1 MIHTA
6 LSSSA
11 CIGADIHTVLET
23 ASAAGVHGVEWTDDG
38 FVSPGDVSAARETMM
53 ATLRAGLCTVS
64 YATLYRAVSHDRSAF
79 RAALATTREF
89 NAPILRLW
97 SSHRGDSPAADA
109 AAFLDEIRYLG
120 DEAGEQGVMLC
131 LGLSHRS
138 ILDSSRT
145 ATGIMAGMDHPFVK
159 LIWEP
164 GSGELFDD
172 AMEDFTLLSG
182 RIGLVVARGED
193 VAPFNGGDAS
203 SGALDGRAEAW
214 LQYLDS
220 FDEQCGDP
228 DMARYVV
235 IKSIVGGTSRLSD
248 SVSTIK
254 AWSAKLRRYHRR
266 RVM

>member
-11 CIGADIHTVLET
+11 CIGADIHTVLEI
-23 ASAAGVHGVEWTDDG
+23 AAAAGVHGVEWTDDG

-53 ATLRAGLCTVS
+53 ATLRAGLCTSS

-89 NAPILRLW
+89 NAPMLRLW
-97 SSHRGDSPAADA
+97 SAPRGESPVADA

-120 DEAGEQGVMLC
+120 DEAGRQGVTLC

-138 ILDSSRT
+138 VLDSSRT

-159 LIWEP
+159 LAWEP
-164 GSGELFDD
+164 GSGARFDD
-172 AMEDFTLLSG
+172 VMQEFSPLSG
-182 RIGLVVARGED
+182 RIGLIVVRGED
-193 VAPFNGGDAS
+193 VAPGD
-203 SGALDGRAEAW
+203 DGKAEAW

-235 IKSIVGGTSRLSD
+235 VKSVGEGPELLGG
-248 SVSTIK
+248 SVSAIR
-254 AWSAKLRRYHRR
+254 AWSVKLRRYHRR
-266 RVM
+266 RVL